1 MWGIIIALIIA
12 LIIVC
17 SIFSALAEKVGGWG
31 RLLAIIGGIV
41 LLIILFVN
49 FSWAGILILLGI
61 AVGIVVLLLVLAL
74 ISDIIQK
81 HDKAKKE
88 TAETKLKFQQE
99 ERKKREEEAFYAE
112 MRKSRHRTS
121 SNEPD
126 IERPSS
132 KMQSND
138 YFKYTDI
145 PMVNGT
151 CDVSGEPE
159 SFRITF
165 LTNDN
170 HKITFDVNSGQI
182 STYSFLSR
190 AGKKVGCYEV
200 G

>member
-1 MWGIIIALIIA
+1 MWGIIIALII
-12 LIIVC
+12 VC
-17 SIFSALAEKVGGWG
+17 AIFSALAEKVGGWG
-31 RLLAIIGGIV
+31 RLLAIIVGV
-41 LLIILFVN
+41 ALLIIFFVN
-49 FSWAGILILLGI
+49 FSWVGLLKLLGI
-61 AVGIVVLLLVLAL
+61 AVGIVVLLLILAL
-74 ISDIIQK
+74 ISDTIQK

-88 TAETKLKFQQE
+88 TAETKLKLQQE
-99 ERKKREEEAFYAE
+99 ERKKREEESFYAE
-112 MRKSRHRTS
+112 MRKSCHRTS

-132 KMQSND
+132 KMRSND

-151 CDVSGEPE
+151 CDISGEPE

-170 HKITFDVNSGQI
+170 HKITFDVNNGQI